1 MYYEEN
7 MVMYVISYC
16 KDKYKKIY
24 NIGSARVK
32 MTLGDVV
39 FIYIVYIASI

>member
-7 MVMYVISYC
+7 MVMYVISC